1 MTSNMKQTSAQVLE
15 RIRSTR
21 PLILCLTNSVVQPF
35 TANMLL
41 AVDAIPAMLN
51 NASEV
56 EDILDG
62 VAQALLIN
70 IGTLHEEQSEVMR
83 RAVIAAQKNKI
94 PWVLDPVAVGLLK
107 FRTVFCKELLTYNPC
122 LIRGNPSEIMILAG
136 EQSITRGPESTA
148 ASNEALDA
156 AIKLAK
162 SQHCTVLVT
171 GELDYIT
178 DGNCVYS
185 SSHGRAIMTR
195 VTGVG
200 CAMGALAAACLV
212 SADSPLE
219 GALAC
224 AHILG
229 LAAEF
234 AEKKSSGVGSFACG
248 LLDELDNMDSESL
261 TQSVGIEKIAL

>member
-1 MTSNMKQTSAQVLE
+1 MKQNSASVLE
-15 RIRSTR
+15 RIRNSR
-21 PLILCLTNSVVQPF
+21 PLILCLSNSVVQPF

-51 NASEV
+51 DASEA

-62 VAQALLIN
+62 VAEALLIN
-70 IGTLHEEQSEVMR
+70 IGTLSEEQSVVMR
-83 RAVIAAQKNKI
+83 RAVIAAQKSQT

-107 FRTVFCKELLTYNPC
+107 FRTEFCKELLTYKPC

-148 ASNEALDA
+148 GSNEALDA

-162 SQHCTVLVT
+162 AQHCTVLVT
-171 GELDYIT
+171 GEVDYIT

-200 CAMGALAAACLV
+200 CAMGALAAACVV

-219 GALAC
+219 GAIAC

-234 AEKKSSGVGSFACG
+234 AEKKSTGVGSFACS
-248 LLDELDNMDSESL
+248 LLDELDSMDSESL
-261 TQSVGIEKIAL
+261 LQSARIEQIII